1 MKKNIIL
8 SLILVS
14 IFSCTEIGIEAYN
27 ESNYLSL
34 TRGIKDTTRLSF
46 FFLPSD
52 EVDYPIEVNLIGK
65 TLDRDMKYKI
75 AIDKTVTN
83 APDYIFKMPTEFI
96 FSKGQLKDT
105 FYIRLTNT
113 EELKTKEYI
122 IGYHVVDTEVIRA
135 TGALLGRSIMTIS
148 DKATRPAWWTTIE
161 EMLPLGGSFEQTY
174 LGKYSDLKYELFM
187 EVTGIID
194 MGVLS
199 NEDKRINS
207 IIFKR
212 WLKKQNPAIFDTA
225 NGEVMKVTVIGE

>member
-1 MKKNIIL
+1 MKKYIIL

-75 AIDKTVTN
+75 AIDKTITN
-83 APDYIFKMPTEFI
+83 APDYIFKMPTEFT

-105 FYIRLTNT
+105 FYIKLTNT

-122 IGYHVVDTEVIRA
+122 IGYQVVDTDDFRS
-135 TGALLGRSIMTIS
+135 TGALWGRNIMTIS
-148 DKATRPAWWTTIE
+148 DKATKPGWWTTVE
-161 EMLPLGGSFEQTY
+161 EVELNSFQTVY
-174 LGKYSDLKYELFM
+174 LGKYSDCKYELFIQ
-187 EVTGIID
+187 VTGVVD

-199 NEDKRINS
+199 DEDKRINS

-212 WLKKQNPAIFDTA
+212 WLKKQNPAIYDTV
-225 NGEVMKVTVIGE
+225 NGEIMQVTVIGE

>member
-8 SLILVS
+8 SLFLLS
-14 IFSCTEIGIEAYN
+14 IFSCTELGIESYN
-27 ESNYLSL
+27 ESNYLTL

-65 TLDRDMKYKI
+65 SLEKDAKYKI
-75 AIDKTVTN
+75 VIDKTVTN
-83 APDYIFKMPTEFI
+83 APDYIFKMPTEFT

-105 FYIRLTNT
+105 FYIRLTNN

-122 IGYHVVDTEVIRA
+122 IGYHVVDTEDIRA
-135 TGALLGRSIMTIS
+135 TGALLGRNIMTIS
-148 DKATRPAWWTTIE
+148 DKATKPEWWTTVE
-161 EMLPLGGSFEQTY
+161 EVERNSFETIY
-174 LGKYSDLKYELFM
+174 LGKYSDYKYELFM
-187 EVTGIID
+187 QVTGIVD

-199 NEDKRINS
+199 DEDKRMNS